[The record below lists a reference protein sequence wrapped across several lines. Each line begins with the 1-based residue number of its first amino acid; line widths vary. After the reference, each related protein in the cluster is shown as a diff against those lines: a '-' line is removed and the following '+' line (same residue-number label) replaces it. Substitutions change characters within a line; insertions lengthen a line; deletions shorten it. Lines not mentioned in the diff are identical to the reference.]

1 MTHSPSE
8 LENRFQKFKSTALAL
23 KGMTHRM
30 ANNYA
35 ERCESDLFRLLN
47 SFTLSLLEW
56 CDQVGLFVDEKSLS
70 VHDTGTVDGQFKAF
84 IELAHVVHN
93 SGSIRPEI
101 LTQRS
106 ETSLKQV
113 ITDHYLNCYDLII
126 MLGGKIPEAT
136 EVET

>member
-1 MTHSPSE
+1 MTHSRSE
-8 LENRFQKFKSTALAL
+8 LENRFLRFKSTTQAL

-56 CDQVGLFVDEKSLS
+56 CDQVGLIVDEKSLS
-70 VHDTGTVDGQFKAF
+70 VHDTGTVDGQFQAF
-84 IELAHVVHN
+84 IELAGVVHN

-106 ETSLKQV
+106 ESSLRQV

-126 MLGGKIPEAT
+126 ILGGEVPKAI
-136 EVET
+136 EVES

>member
-1 MTHSPSE
+1 MTDTQSD
-8 LENRFQKFKSTALAL
+8 LRNRFLRLKSTTQTL

-56 CDQVGLFVDEKSLS
+56 CDQVGLIVDEKSLS
-70 VHDTGTVDGQFKAF
+70 VHDTGSVEGQFQAF
-84 IELAHVVHN
+84 VELANVVHN

-126 MLGGKIPEAT
+126 MLGGEVPEHT
-136 EVET
+136 EVES